1 MIAQILVALVTG
13 YLLGNLNG
21 AVSISSQLEHKD
33 VREAGSGN
41 AGLTNFLRN
50 YGSRNA
56 VLVVLIDLVK
66 TVAACLVGGM
76 LLKPFGYGME
86 GVMLGGV
93 AVSLGHDFPAT
104 LGFRGGKGI
113 LCGAGIALVADWR
126 ICILILVVFGL
137 FVLTT
142 RYVSLGSIMA
152 CLAFGIGF
160 TALHLDKP
168 LTVAAAWLIAL
179 LAIFMHRENI
189 RRLLQGNERKIG
201 GKHT

>member
-1 MIAQILVALVTG
+1 M
-13 YLLGNLNG
+13 
-21 AVSISSQLEHKD
+21 
-33 VREAGSGN
+33 
-41 AGLTNFLRN
+41 
-50 YGSRNA
+50 
-56 VLVVLIDLVK
+56 
-66 TVAACLVGGM
+66 
-76 LLKPFGYGME
+76 
-86 GVMLGGV
+86 
-93 AVSLGHDFPAT
+93 
-104 LGFRGGKGI
+104 
-113 LCGAGIALVADWR
+113 CGAGIALVADWR